1 MSNPMTPAELLESA
15 QGGDGDAAVLLSRQ
29 LDREGRYDEALQW
42 LAKAANSGHL
52 LASTVLG
59 ARLVSARGAPHDPV
73 RGADFIHRAAAKG
86 QADAAAYAS
95 VLAATGVGRPQDW
108 DDAMAGLAMAAA
120 MGHQRSQLALP
131 VARSMGLEAWLAPP
145 ARQPLFNDPAEPEI
159 ALLPGF
165 VSPAVCDWII
175 GQSKDFLRPAPVY
188 NAAGAGLEDQART
201 NSGTGFSLLDL
212 DVVLALVRA
221 RIAAAIPQPIETLET
236 TNVLHYAVGQKFSPH
251 FDFID
256 PATPELA
263 ADVAQKGQRTGT
275 FLIYLNDGYAG
286 GETDFP
292 LLERKVKGAKGD
304 ALFFRNVDVAGQ
316 PDPRTYHAG
325 LPPTSGEKWVL
336 SQWMRTRP
344 QLQL

>member
-1 MSNPMTPAELLESA
+1 MSNPMTPAQILKRAE
-15 QGGDGDAAVLLSRQ
+15 GGDGDAAVMLSRL

-120 MGHQRSQLALP
+120 MGHERSQLALP
-131 VARSMGLEAWLAPP
+131 VARSMTLAEWLAPS
-145 ARQPLFNDPAEPEI
+145 ASHRAAADPADMRVEVF
-159 ALLPGF
+159 PGF
-165 VSPAVCDWII
+165 VSPAVCDWIVA
-175 GQSKDFLRPAPVY
+175 QSKGFLRPAPVY

-212 DVVLALVRA
+212 DVVFALVRA

-263 ADVAQKGQRTGT
+263 ADVAGKGQRTGT
-275 FLIYLNDGYAG
+275 FLIYLNDGYEG

-292 LLERKVKGAKGD
+292 VLGRKIRGAKGD
-304 ALFFRNVDVAGQ
+304 ALYFRNVDEAGN

-325 LPPTSGEKWVL
+325 LPPTAGEKWVL
-336 SQWMRTRP
+336 SQWMRSQP

>member
-1 MSNPMTPAELLESA
+1 MTTAPDILARA
-15 QGGDGDAAVLLSRQ
+15 QAGDGDAAVMLSRL

-42 LAKAANSGHL
+42 LAKAANAGHL

-59 ARLVSARGAPHDPV
+59 ARLVSARGAPHDPA
-73 RGADFIHRAAAKG
+73 RGADFIHRAAAGG

-95 VLAATGVGRPQDW
+95 VLAATGVGRTQDW
-108 DDAMAGLAMAAA
+108 EDALAGLLAAA
-120 MGHQRSQLALP
+120 SMGHARSQAALP
-131 VARSMGLEAWLAPP
+131 VAREQSVADWLAPP
-145 ARQPLFNDPAEPEI
+145 APQPFFADPGEPQI
-159 ALLPGF
+159 LKFPGF
-165 VSPAVCDWII
+165 VSPSVCDWII
-175 GQSKDFLRPAPVY
+175 GQSKDYLRPAPVY
-188 NAAGAGLEDQART
+188 NASGAGLQDQART

-212 DVVLALVRA
+212 DVVFALVRA

-275 FLIYLNDGYAG
+275 FLIYLNDGYSG

-292 LLERKVKGAKGD
+292 LLKQQVKGAKGD
-304 ALFFRNVDVAGQ
+304 GLYFSNVDASGN

-325 LPPTSGEKWVL
+325 LPPTAGEKWVL